1 VLGGKIVEGQQ
12 RLAIF
17 LEAFGG
23 FLVFDGVGLDEPS
36 SQRELLKVVKR
47 DNLSSGRAGRR

>member
-1 VLGGKIVEGQQ
+1 MLSGKILEGQQ

-23 FLVFDGVGLDEPS
+23 FLVFDGVGLDEGAS
-36 SQRELLKVVKR
+36 FAV
-47 DNLSSGRAGRR
+47 